1 MARILNESV
10 KMALGSFL
18 FGKDC
23 FIGIKVINSCLY
35 VPKTII
41 M

>member
-1 MARILNESV
+1 MTRILNESV

-23 FIGIKVINSCLY
+23 FAGVKVINSCL
-35 VPKTII
+35 
-41 M
+41 